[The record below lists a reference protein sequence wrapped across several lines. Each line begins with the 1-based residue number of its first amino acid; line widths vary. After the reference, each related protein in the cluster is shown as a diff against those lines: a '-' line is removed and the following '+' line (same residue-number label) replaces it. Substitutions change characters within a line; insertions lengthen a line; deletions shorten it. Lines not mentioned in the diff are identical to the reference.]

1 MNKMKTKKVI
11 LFAAMMVANV
21 FFVACSSSDEADLVA
36 TEETGVVKAEFTISF
51 PQQIVGATRMAE
63 DVVQGQA
70 SPVFRGISSIELRP
84 FSFIESDISTST
96 VLTSPIT
103 LQGGASVGPQGASAT
118 DANIIV
124 GGNDALYTTSKSH
137 LYKDVS
143 IAIGT
148 RSFLFYGI
156 ATDKAAPAGVS
167 GYAIN
172 GSLVG
177 NQTTPTGTLADISFS
192 PQPIATNEINSEA
205 TTIANYLTA
214 IATTS
219 ATVGSETKTMLDYFP
234 NFKNLT
240 AGSWNSVKA
249 VVKIVYTSIK
259 DNTDALS
266 VAIKNA
272 ILVAATADNTEIL
285 KFDKGDYKNLSYPAN
300 IQLPDGAAYVKWD
313 NNNKKFDPLANDN
326 SMNIGELGKYS
337 YPASLY
343 YWGLSNIKTTS
354 STMNSKYTNEKSWDQ
369 ILDDYDATED
379 HNTVVQSTTRSIAI
393 QKPVEYA
400 VGRLDVTVNT
410 ENGKTELQDLG
421 TYNGAT
427 SIVNTTSP
435 ASPQNIVIGTNFP
448 ITGILI
454 SNQKAVDYKFE
465 TIGTAQ
471 SYTVYDSQIETG
483 CYLNSGSNTPKATHT
498 LVLQT
503 PVADPT
509 KTTDE
514 QMKSDNFANVK
525 IAVEFQN
532 NSDKT
537 IVGKS
542 GCLIY
547 PGTKFYMIGTLM
559 PGKNGSNTGDPKYKR
574 DPFVTSVN
582 GGSANDIPKANSYIK
597 QAFVQDYVTKA
608 NFTVKSFQ
616 NAYNMLPDLRTPELE
631 IGLSVD
637 LTWEDGIVSNI
648 VID

>member
-70 SPVFRGISSIELRP
+70 SPVFRGISSIKLRP

-96 VLTSPIT
+96 VLTSSIT

-124 GGNDALYTTSKSH
+124 GGNEALYTTSKSH

-172 GSLVG
+172 GSLVR
-177 NQTTPTGTLADISFS
+177 NQTTPTGTLADVSFS

-285 KFDKGDYKNLSYPAN
+285 KFDKGVYKNLSYPAN

-313 NNNKKFDPLANDN
+313 NNNNKFDPLANDN
-326 SMNIGELGKYS
+326 SMNIGELDKYS

-354 STMNSKYTNEKSWDQ
+354 STMYSKYTNEKSWDE
-369 ILDDYDATED
+369 ILAEYDATAD

-435 ASPQNIVIGTNFP
+435 PSSQNIVIGNNFP

-471 SYTVYDSQIETG
+471 SYTVYDSQIEVG

-509 KTTDE
+509 KTTE
-514 QMKSDNFANVK
+514 EDNFANVK

-559 PGKNGSNTGDPKYKR
+559 PGKNGSKTDE
-574 DPFVTSVN
+574 
-582 GGSANDIPKANSYIK
+582 
-597 QAFVQDYVTKA
+597 DYVTKA

>member
-1 MNKMKTKKVI
+1 MNKMKKNF
-11 LFAAMMVANV
+11 LMFAALVVSVVISFTMT
-21 FFVACSSSDEADLVA
+21 ACSSSDEADLVA

-156 ATDKAAPAGVS
+156 ATDKAAPADVS

-172 GSLVG
+172 GSLVP

-205 TTIANYLTA
+205 TTIANYLTS

-313 NNNKKFDPLANDN
+313 NNNNKFEPLANDN

-369 ILDDYDATED
+369 ILEEYDAAAD
-379 HNTVVQSTTRSIAI
+379 PNTVVQSTTRSIAI

-410 ENGKTELQDLG
+410 DNGKTELQDLG

-427 SIVNTTSP
+427 SIVNTPTP

-465 TIGTAQ
+465 TIGTA
-471 SYTVYDSQIETG
+471 SYTVYDSQIEAG

-559 PGKNGSNTGDPKYKR
+559 PGKNGSNTDDPKYKR
-574 DPFVTSVN
+574 NPFVTSVN
-582 GGSANDIPKANSYIK
+582 GGSTIPKAGDYIK

>member
-96 VLTSPIT
+96 VLTSSIT

-156 ATDKAAPAGVS
+156 ATDKAAPEDVS

-172 GSLVG
+172 GSLVR

-192 PQPIATNEINSEA
+192 PQPIATNVINSEA

-285 KFDKGDYKNLSYPAN
+285 KFDKGVYKNLSYPAN

-313 NNNKKFDPLANDN
+313 NNNNKFDPLANDN
-326 SMNIGELGKYS
+326 SMNIGELDKYS

-354 STMNSKYTNEKSWDQ
+354 STMYSKYTNEKSWDE
-369 ILDDYDATED
+369 ILAEYDATAD

-435 ASPQNIVIGTNFP
+435 PSSQNIVIGNNFP

-471 SYTVYDSQIETG
+471 SYTVYDSQIEVG

-509 KTTDE
+509 KTTE
-514 QMKSDNFANVK
+514 EDNFANVK

-559 PGKNGSNTGDPKYKR
+559 PGKNGSNTDDPKYKR
-574 DPFVTSVN
+574 NPFVTSVN
-582 GGSANDIPKANSYIK
+582 GGSTIPKAGDYIK